1 MSIGFIGFILIQLAA
16 FIYML
21 GIGYQFFP
29 DPGKRDSAANKAHFD
44 KFRKLFKV
52 GGIAGILYIVLSLIQ
67 KII

>member
-1 MSIGFIGFILIQLAA
+1 MSIEFIGFTLIQLAA

-29 DPGKRDSAANKAHFD
+29 DPGRPDSVENKAHFD

-52 GGIAGILYIVLSLIQ
+52 GGIAGILYIVLSLIH
-67 KII
+67 KTL

>member
-1 MSIGFIGFILIQLAA
+1 MSIGFLVFVMIQFAV
-16 FIYML
+16 FIYMI
-21 GIGYQFFP
+21 GIGYEIFP
-29 DPGKRDSAANKAHFD
+29 DPGKSGSAKNKEHFD